1 MSDSLVLKGLKDVRK
16 HTGSEMLL
24 MNPKRGGNS
33 YPVKKWWAANAS
45 QTTYVGCSVFKVT
58 QAGLSVYLAIDTAEM
73 TTIRVDS
80 EAAFVF
86 NFYNIH
92 QISRAAL
99 FTDSWELIEHY
110 AFPKI
115 SGGKIMTVTPPG
127 APVRPSG
134 GSPISFTSSGNITGT
149 LEVGEVITVTGA
161 SYNGGVGSVS
171 LSNILQS
178 SDDGNAPW
186 GFVSSS
192 ANNSFTHTIG
202 AGLEG
207 KFLRESTQLTDD
219 NGLSTRNGTAQ
230 GPVAA

>member
-33 YPVKKWWAANAS
+33 YPVKKWWAMNAA
-45 QTTYVGCSVFKVT
+45 QTTYVGCSVFKVS
-58 QAGLSVYLAIDTAEM
+58 QAGSSVYLAIDTGEM

-92 QISRAAL
+92 QIGRAAL

-127 APVRPSG
+127 GASRPNALPLATTIGTVTVAGDATPVDAATETYTVSNSG
-134 GSPISFTSSGNITGT
+134 DATGLSYAWSVSGDGVANGGTTGTSFDVDVSAGTATVTCVVTSSDAGVTDSPATG
-149 LEVGEVITVTGA
+149 
-161 SYNGGVGSVS
+161 S
-171 LSNILQS
+171 LSL
-178 SDDGNAPW
+178 
-186 GFVSSS
+186 
-192 ANNSFTHTIG
+192 TI
-202 AGLEG
+202 
-207 KFLRESTQLTDD
+207 T
-219 NGLSTRNGTAQ
+219 
-230 GPVAA
+230 

>member
-33 YPVKKWWAANAS
+33 YPVKKWWAINAA
-45 QTTYVGCSVFKVT
+45 QTTYVGCSVFKVS
-58 QAGLSVYLAIDTAEM
+58 QAGSSVYLAIDTGEM

-92 QISRAAL
+92 QIGRAAL

-127 APVRPSG
+127 GASRPSAPPPATTIG
-134 GSPISFTSSGNITGT
+134 TVTVAGSATPTDGDTETYTVSNSGDASS
-149 LEVGEVITVTGA
+149 LSYAWTVTGDGVA
-161 SYNGGVGSVS
+161 NGGTTGTSFDVDVSSGTATVSCTITSTDAGVTDSPKSGS
-171 LSNILQS
+171 LSL
-178 SDDGNAPW
+178 
-186 GFVSSS
+186 
-192 ANNSFTHTIG
+192 TI
-202 AGLEG
+202 
-207 KFLRESTQLTDD
+207 T
-219 NGLSTRNGTAQ
+219 
-230 GPVAA
+230 

>member
-115 SGGKIMTVTPPG
+115 SGGKIMTVTPPSG
-127 APVRPSG
+127 ASRPDAD
-134 GSPISFTSSGNITGT
+134 SPGAESATSIGTVSITGNDT
-149 LEVGEVITVTGA
+149 PTDGDTVIYTASNTGDAGNLSYAWSSDDADNKPFVTFTGASVEGVWSGTDATVITCVVTSGDADVEDSPQSGSITVT
-161 SYNGGVGSVS
+161 
-171 LSNILQS
+171 
-178 SDDGNAPW
+178 
-186 GFVSSS
+186 
-192 ANNSFTHTIG
+192 
-202 AGLEG
+202 
-207 KFLRESTQLTDD
+207 
-219 NGLSTRNGTAQ
+219 
-230 GPVAA
+230 PV